1 MLILPEGQNIDV
13 RLFAK
18 MLDYSTQSASYKPL
32 WLMGILEEVK
42 KGNQRIDFK
51 TIGCHMISIV
61 WYPILHCKLSF
72 GYQDSL
78 PKIVASL
85 STKLGIKPDEKINSI
100 FNNLMA
106 MEEKELLKE
115 IKVLFDLVPYRIL
128 SPFYKI
134 TDKNFNKGMREQTS
148 ADNQAFYQF
157 VEDGKTIWIGQPWF
171 EYMSA
176 NQVIIEA
183 WIEYSMIYYLQK
195 KNPNVPA
202 IPLKIKPPDK
212 RDLNDATKLWKYYG
226 TYKPLRDIYINKTF
240 NENTIEQYGSLSLDH
255 FLPWSFVL
263 HDEVWNLLPSFKNI
277 NSSKN
282 NDLPSLEV
290 YLKDYCNLQYDIF
303 SFIRDH
309 RHEGKQAKSMN
320 KIMEDYLHIMPV
332 SKTNESQLEILEE
345 QERAWYQI
353 REDKFKDCLRGTI
366 EPLYQIAYN
375 QGYGIWIC
383 KDRQVNYES
392 TNIVGKDYLL
402 THDSEGIA
410 EADEEI
416 YLSNSK

>member
-1 MLILPEGQNIDV
+1 MITLPAASEIDV
-13 RLFAK
+13 RRFSNI
-18 MLDYSTQSASYKPL
+18 LDYSTQSASYKPL

-42 KGNQRIDFK
+42 KGNQKIDFK
-51 TIGCHMISIV
+51 TIGCHMVSKV

-78 PKIVASL
+78 PRIVTSL
-85 STKLGIKPDEKINSI
+85 SEKLTLKPDEKVNHI
-100 FNNLMA
+100 FNTLMA
-106 MEEKELLKE
+106 MDEKELFKE
-115 IKVLFDLVPYRIL
+115 IKVLFDMVPYRLL
-128 SPFYKI
+128 SPFYSVKGN
-134 TDKNFNKGMREQTS
+134 NFNKTIKEMTAEDPT
-148 ADNQAFYQF
+148 AFYQF
-157 VEDGKTIWIGQPWF
+157 VEGSKTILIGNAWF
-171 EYMSA
+171 EYMNS

-202 IPLKIKPPDK
+202 IPLKIKAPDK

-240 NENTIEQYGSLSLDH
+240 TNETMEKYGSLSLDH

-277 NSSKN
+277 NSSKS

-290 YLKDYCNLQYDIF
+290 YLKDYCNLQYDLF
-303 SFIRDH
+303 NFIRAYPH
-309 RHEGKQAKSMN
+309 QGKNIKEM
-320 KIMEDYLHIMPV
+320 KKLMEDYLHIMPAGNAFGNK
-332 SKTNESQLEILEE
+332 SKEIEE

-353 REDKFKDCLRGTI
+353 GEDKFKDCLRGTV

-375 QGYGIWIC
+375 QGYEIWIC
-383 KDRQVNYES
+383 KEKVMYEELAGTYEDR
-392 TNIVGKDYLL
+392 KCL
-402 THDSEGIA
+402 TIA
-410 EADEEI
+410 EEVESI
-416 YLSNSK
+416 YKSEKR

>member
-1 MLILPEGQNIDV
+1 MITLPAASEIDV
-13 RLFAK
+13 RRFSN

-42 KGNQRIDFK
+42 KGNQKIDFK
-51 TIGCHMISIV
+51 TIGCHMVSKV

-78 PKIVASL
+78 PRIVTSL
-85 STKLGIKPDEKINSI
+85 SEKLPLKPDEKANHI
-100 FNNLMA
+100 FNTLMA
-106 MEEKELLKE
+106 MDEKELLKE
-115 IKVLFDLVPYRIL
+115 IKVLFDMVPYRLL
-128 SPFYKI
+128 SPFYSVEG
-134 TDKNFNKGMREQTS
+134 NSFNKIIKEMTAQDP
-148 ADNQAFYQF
+148 AAFYQF
-157 VEDGKTIWIGQPWF
+157 VEGGKTILIGDAWF
-171 EYMSA
+171 EYMNS

-202 IPLKIKPPDK
+202 IPLKIKAPDK

-240 NENTIEQYGSLSLDH
+240 TDETTAQYGNLSLDH

-277 NSSKN
+277 NSSKS

-290 YLKDYCNLQYDIF
+290 YLKDYCNLQYDLF
-303 SFIRDH
+303 NFIRSYPH
-309 RHEGKQAKSMN
+309 QGKSIKEM
-320 KIMEDYLHIMPV
+320 KKLMEDYLHIMPAGNAFGDK
-332 SKTNESQLEILEE
+332 SKEIEE
-345 QERAWYQI
+345 RERAWHQI
-353 REDKFKDCLRGTI
+353 GEDKFKDCLRGTV

-375 QGYGIWIC
+375 QGYEIWFC
-383 KDRQVNYES
+383 KEQVMYEELAGTYADRKCV
-392 TNIVGKDYLL
+392 T
-402 THDSEGIA
+402 IA
-410 EADEEI
+410 EEVESS
-416 YLSNSK
+416 YKSEK

>member
-1 MLILPEGQNIDV
+1 MLTLPEGQNIDV

-42 KGNQRIDFK
+42 KGNQKISFK
-51 TIGCHMISIV
+51 TIGCHMVSKV

-72 GYQDSL
+72 GCQDSL
-78 PKIVASL
+78 PKIVNNL
-85 STKLGIKPDEKINSI
+85 STKLAIKPDEKVNNIFSI
-100 FNNLMA
+100 LME

-115 IKVLFDLVPYRIL
+115 IKILFDQVPYRIL

-148 ADNQAFYQF
+148 VDNQAFYQF
-157 VEDGKTIWIGQPWF
+157 IEDGKTVWIGQSWF

-183 WIEYSMIYYLQK
+183 WIEYSLIYYLQK

-212 RDLNDATKLWKYYG
+212 RDLNVATKLWKYYG
-226 TYKPLRDIYINKTF
+226 TYRPLRDIYINKAF
-240 NENTIEQYGSLSLDH
+240 SESTIEQYGSFSLDH

-277 NSSKN
+277 NSSKS
-282 NDLPSLEV
+282 NDLPSLEI
-290 YLKDYCNLQYDIF
+290 YLKDYCNLQYDLF
-303 SFIRDH
+303 SFIRDYPH
-309 RHEGKQAKSMN
+309 GNKAIKEMK
-320 KIMEDYLHIMPV
+320 KIMEDYLHIMPAGNAFSNHLKQV
-332 SKTNESQLEILEE
+332 E
-345 QERAWYQI
+345 QQRAWYQI
-353 REDKFKDCLRGTI
+353 GEDKFKDCLRETI

-375 QGYGIWIC
+375 QGYEIWIC
-383 KDRQVNYES
+383 RDKVKYEEGLES
-392 TNIVGKDYLL
+392 EYEINTNI
-402 THDSEGIA
+402 IA
-410 EADEEI
+410 ETEMI
-416 YLSNSK
+416 YGDKKS

>member
-1 MLILPEGQNIDV
+1 MFTLPQGKSIDV
-13 RLFAK
+13 RLFSN

-42 KGNQRIDFK
+42 KGNQKIDFK
-51 TIGCHMISIV
+51 TIGCHMVSKV

-78 PKIVASL
+78 PKIVTNL
-85 STKLGIKPDEKINSI
+85 NNKLAIKPDEKVNNI
-100 FNNLMA
+100 FSMLME

-115 IKVLFDLVPYRIL
+115 IKVLFDMVPYRLL

-134 TDKNFNKGMREQTS
+134 EDKNFNRGIREET
-148 ADNQAFYQF
+148 ARDKEAFYKF
-157 VEDGKTIWIGQPWF
+157 IEEGRTILIGKEWF
-171 EYMSA
+171 DYMST

-226 TYKPLRDIYINKTF
+226 AHKPLRDIYINKAF
-240 NENTIEQYGSLSLDH
+240 SDEAMEQYGSFSLDH

-277 NSSKN
+277 NSSKS

-290 YLKDYCNLQYDIF
+290 YLKDYCNLQYDLF
-303 SFIRDH
+303 TFMRDYH
-309 RHEGKQAKSMN
+309 HEGKQAIN
-320 KIMEDYLHIMPV
+320 IRKIMEDYLHIMPV
-332 SKTNESQLEILEE
+332 GKGDESQLEQVEE
-345 QERAWYQI
+345 QKRAWYQI
-353 REDKFKDCLRGTI
+353 GEDRFKDCLKGTI

-383 KDRQVNYES
+383 KDKVMYES
-392 TNIVGKDYLL
+392 TVREAEEHIHAMYGGK
-402 THDSEGIA
+402 TA
-410 EADEEI
+410 ETRETI
-416 YLSNSK
+416 YLKK

>member
-1 MLILPEGQNIDV
+1 MFTLPQGKSIDV
-13 RLFAK
+13 RLFSN

-42 KGNQRIDFK
+42 KGNQKIDFK
-51 TIGCHMISIV
+51 TIGCHMVSKV

-78 PKIVASL
+78 PKIVINL
-85 STKLGIKPDEKINSI
+85 NNKLAIKPDEKVNHI
-100 FNNLMA
+100 FNTLME

-115 IKVLFDLVPYRIL
+115 IKVLFDMVPYRLL

-134 TDKNFNKGMREQTS
+134 EDKNFNRGIREET
-148 ADNQAFYQF
+148 AIDNGAFYKF
-157 VEDGKTIWIGQPWF
+157 IEEGRTILIGEEWF
-171 EYMSA
+171 DYMSA

-183 WIEYSMIYYLQK
+183 WIEHSMIYYLQK

-226 TYKPLRDIYINKTF
+226 AYKPLRDIYINKVF
-240 NENTIEQYGSLSLDH
+240 SDEAMEQYGGLSLDH

-277 NSSKN
+277 NSSKS
-282 NDLPSLEV
+282 NDLPNLEV
-290 YLKDYCNLQYDIF
+290 YLKDYCNLQYDLF
-303 SFIRDH
+303 AFMRDYP
-309 RHEGKQAKSMN
+309 HEGKQVTN
-320 KIMEDYLHIMPV
+320 IRKIMEDYLHIMPID
-332 SKTNESQLEILEE
+332 KGRESQLEQLEE
-345 QERAWYQI
+345 QKRAWYQI
-353 REDKFKDCLRGTI
+353 GEERFKDYLRGTI

-383 KDRQVNYES
+383 KDAVMYEP
-392 TNIVGKDYLL
+392 TAREVEEHIHAMYVGE
-402 THDSEGIA
+402 TA
-410 EADEEI
+410 EARETT
-416 YLSNSK
+416 YLKK

>member
-1 MLILPEGQNIDV
+1 MITLPAASEIDV
-13 RLFAK
+13 RRFSN

-42 KGNQRIDFK
+42 KGNQNISFK
-51 TIGCHMISIV
+51 TIGCHMVSKV

-78 PKIVASL
+78 PRIVTSL
-85 STKLGIKPDEKINSI
+85 SEKLALKPDEKVSHI
-100 FNNLMA
+100 FNTLMA

-115 IKVLFDLVPYRIL
+115 IKVLFDMVPYRLL
-128 SPFYKI
+128 SPFYTVKGS
-134 TDKNFNKGMREQTS
+134 NFNKTIKEMT
-148 ADNQAFYQF
+148 AKDATAFYQF
-157 VEDGKTIWIGQPWF
+157 IEDEKTILIGEAWF
-171 EYMSA
+171 EYMRN

-202 IPLKIKPPDK
+202 IPLKIKAPDK

-240 NENTIEQYGSLSLDH
+240 TDETVIQHGSLSLDH

-277 NSSKN
+277 NSSKS

-290 YLKDYCNLQYDIF
+290 YLKDYCNLQYDLF
-303 SFIRDH
+303 KFIRDYPH
-309 RHEGKQAKSMN
+309 QGKSIKEM
-320 KIMEDYLHIMPV
+320 KKLMEDYLHIMPAGNDFGNK
-332 SKTNESQLEILEE
+332 SKEIEE
-345 QERAWYQI
+345 QKRAWHQI
-353 REDKFKDCLRGTI
+353 GEDKFKDCLRGTV

-375 QGYGIWIC
+375 QGYEIWIC
-383 KDRQVNYES
+383 KEKVMYEELACTFEDRD
-392 TNIVGKDYLL
+392 IV
-402 THDSEGIA
+402 TIA
-410 EADEEI
+410 EEI
-416 YLSNSK
+416 KSIYKSEKQ

>member
-1 MLILPEGQNIDV
+1 MTLPEGQNIDV

-32 WLMGILEEVK
+32 WLIGILEEVK
-42 KGNQRIDFK
+42 KGNQKIDFR
-51 TIGCHMISIV
+51 TIGCHMISKA
-61 WYPILHCKLSF
+61 WYPILHCRLSF
-72 GYQDSL
+72 GSQDSL
-78 PKIVASL
+78 PKIVTNL
-85 STKLGIKPDEKINSI
+85 SVKLAIKPDEKVNSI
-100 FNNLMA
+100 FNILMA
-106 MEEKELLKE
+106 IEEKELLKE
-115 IKVLFDLVPYRIL
+115 IRILFEQVPYRIL

-134 TDKNFNKGMREQTS
+134 IDKNFNKEMREKTS

-157 VEDGKTIWIGQPWF
+157 VEDGKTIWIGQSWF

-212 RDLNDATKLWKYYG
+212 RDLNHATKLWKYYG
-226 TYKPLRDIYINKTF
+226 TYRPLRDIYINKAF
-240 NENTIEQYGSLSLDH
+240 NEDTIEQYGSLSLDH

-282 NDLPSLEV
+282 NDLPSLGV
-290 YLKDYCNLQYDIF
+290 YLKDYCNLQYNLF
-303 SFIRDH
+303 SFIRDFSH
-309 RHEGKQAKSMN
+309 QGRQIKEMQ
-320 KIMEDYLHIMPV
+320 KIMEDYLHIMPI
-332 SKTNESQLEILEE
+332 SKTNESRLETLEE

-353 REDKFKDCLRGTI
+353 GEDKFKDCLRGTI

-383 KDRQVNYES
+383 KDRQINYES
-392 TNIVGKDYLL
+392 SNEVGKNHLS
-402 THDSEGIA
+402 THYPEEIA
-410 EADEEI
+410 EAYEEN
-416 YLSNSK
+416 YLSNHK

>member
-1 MLILPEGQNIDV
+1 MITLPSASEIDV
-13 RLFAK
+13 RRFSN

-42 KGNQRIDFK
+42 KGNQKISFK
-51 TIGCHMISIV
+51 TIGCHMVSKV

-78 PKIVASL
+78 PRIVTSL
-85 STKLGIKPDEKINSI
+85 SEKLALKPDEKVSHI
-100 FNNLMA
+100 FNTLMA

-115 IKVLFDLVPYRIL
+115 IKVLFDMVPYRLL
-128 SPFYKI
+128 SPFYTVKG
-134 TDKNFNKGMREQTS
+134 NSFNKTIKEMT
-148 ADNQAFYQF
+148 AKDATAFYQF
-157 VEDGKTIWIGQPWF
+157 IEDDKTILIGEAWF
-171 EYMSA
+171 EYMRS

-202 IPLKIKPPDK
+202 ISLKIKAPDK

-226 TYKPLRDIYINKTF
+226 AHKPLRDIYINKAFSDETM
-240 NENTIEQYGSLSLDH
+240 EKHGSLSLDH

-277 NSSKN
+277 NSSKS

-290 YLKDYCNLQYDIF
+290 YLKDYCNLQYDLF
-303 SFIRDH
+303 SFIRDYPH
-309 RHEGKQAKSMN
+309 SDKTLKEMK
-320 KIMEDYLHIMPV
+320 KIMEDYLHIMPLGNTYHHPLKQV
-332 SKTNESQLEILEE
+332 EE
-345 QERAWYQI
+345 QSRTWYQMG
-353 REDKFKDCLRGTI
+353 EDKFKDCLKGTI

-375 QGYGIWIC
+375 QGYEIWIC
-383 KDRQVNYES
+383 KDRVKYEE
-392 TNIVGKDYLL
+392 ILA
-402 THDSEGIA
+402 SEDEINTEIIA
-410 EADEEI
+410 ETEMI
-416 YLSNSK
+416 YGSKKS